1 MCRKPLVPVGNQ
13 MNGAVLFTGK
23 FSEKKEY
30 LQRYSS
36 DETSDD
42 FARGRQPKDIS
53 SNAYLSILVPRAP
66 RFFFCFEHDP
76 KILWVGYKED
86 TSGLRIHYGPQEK
99 TNQQKTNK
107 DKTIEERKTV
117 K

>member
-1 MCRKPLVPVGNQ
+1 

-66 RFFFCFEHDP
+66 RFFSVLSTIQRYYGLGTR
-76 KILWVGYKED
+76 KIQAVCAYITGHK
-86 TSGLRIHYGPQEK
+86 RKQ
-99 TNQQKTNK
+99 TNK
-107 DKTIEERKTV
+107 KQTKTKQ
-117 K
+117 